1 MPERKPADNVRADDG
16 RRDVGRTDNGHT
28 DENREDEDR
37 KDEDRGESPRV
48 ESDRSDVDRR
58 RSPRFSCSGLAKI
71 TRLPS
76 SGIFLP
82 GTIRDLSLGG
92 CCVDTTLP
100 IDFGVRTE
108 IVVRVNA
115 ASFRAVSEVK
125 AIRGDATACL
135 EFIHL
140 SAGGKDLLEDMVTEL
155 ARLQAFVNKLRAARR
170 EMDAESFRRQL
181 EVGRHQAVRFRERF
195 PFLETILSAEISEQ
209 EQADSPDKDRIVAA
223 RPLVI
228 PVDLFG

>member
-1 MPERKPADNVRADDG
+1 MPERTDAD
-16 RRDVGRTDNGHT
+16 
-28 DENREDEDR
+28 
-37 KDEDRGESPRV
+37 K
-48 ESDRSDVDRR
+48 DRR
-58 RSPRFSCSGLAKI
+58 RTPRFSCSGGAKI

-115 ASFRAVSEVK
+115 ASFRAVGEVK
-125 AIRGDATACL
+125 AIRGGATACM
-135 EFIHL
+135 EFVQL
-140 SAGGKDLLEDMVTEL
+140 SAGGKDLLEDLVAEL
-155 ARLQAFVNKLRAARR
+155 ARLQAVVNKLRAARHG
-170 EMDAESFRRQL
+170 MDAESFRRQL
-181 EVGRHQAVRFRERF
+181 QAGKLQAVRFSERY
-195 PFLETILSAEISEQ
+195 PFLGTILSAEISEQ
-209 EQADSPDKDRIVAA
+209 DQAASVGEDRIVKAQ
-223 RPLVI
+223 PLVI